1 MTDALRFTRD
11 LSFDDLPD
19 DVVDHA
25 IRCVKDLIGV
35 AAAGTGTD
43 LSRIIRNH
51 AVENFAAG
59 SSRSARLFFD
69 GRAVSPPGAAMA
81 NAMTIDS
88 IDAHD
93 GHPACKG
100 HIGVG
105 ILSAIL
111 ALPEG
116 GMTGKEFLTRVVIG
130 YELGSRLGQ
139 ALHATAADYHTS
151 GAWCALANAAV
162 GARALGLTDAQT
174 REAVGIAEYHGPR
187 SQMMRAIDH
196 PTMLKDGSGWGA
208 MCGVSAALL
217 AADGFTGAPALLIE
231 ADDVRGFWADL
242 GSRWQ
247 IREQYFKPD
256 PVCRWA
262 QPPVQ
267 GVRDLKAAHGFTA
280 ADIAHIEVDTFH
292 EAARLATREPV
303 DTEQA
308 QYSLPFPTAVA
319 AVHDTMTVQHIS
331 GAGLRDPEVL
341 RLSRSLVLREK
352 AELQPLFPARRIA
365 EVVIVLNDGTRLESG
380 RVEAHGSAE
389 DPMTDAEVSEKFAV
403 YAGPVIGAAKTGE
416 LESLIEG
423 IAWAEDLGALE
434 SGFYGIPS

>member
-1 MTDALRFTRD
+1 MTDALSFARD
-11 LSFDDLPD
+11 LTFDDLPD
-19 DVVDHA
+19 DVVHHA

-35 AAAGTGTD
+35 AASGTGTE

-51 AVENFAAG
+51 AAENFAAG
-59 SSRSARLFFD
+59 PSRSARLLFD
-69 GRAVSPPGAAMA
+69 GRTVSPAGAALA
-81 NAMTIDS
+81 NGMTIDS
-88 IDAHD
+88 VDAHD
-93 GHPACKG
+93 GHPDCKG

-105 ILSAIL
+105 ILSVIL

-116 GMTGKEFLTRVVIG
+116 GMTGREFLTRVVIG

-139 ALHATAADYHTS
+139 ALHATAKDYHTS
-151 GAWCALANAAV
+151 GAWCALANAAL
-162 GARALGLTDAQT
+162 GARALGLDTEQT
-174 REAVGIAEYHGPR
+174 RHAVGIAEYHGPR

-231 ADDVRGFWADL
+231 ADDVRDYWADL

-292 EAARLATREPV
+292 EAARLAMREPAN
-303 DTEQA
+303 TEQA

-319 AVHDTMTVQHIS
+319 AVHDTMTADHVA
-331 GAGLRDPEVL
+331 GAGLQDPEVL
-341 RLSRSLVLREK
+341 RLSRGLILREK
-352 AELQPLFPARRIA
+352 AELQPLFPAKRVA
-365 EVVIVLNDGTRLESG
+365 EVVVVLRDGTRLERG
-380 RVEAHGSAE
+380 LVEAHGSAE
-389 DPMTDAEVSEKFAV
+389 DPMTDAEVSAKFRV
-403 YAGPVIGAAKTGE
+403 YAGSRMSADKAAE
-416 LESLIEG
+416 LEGVIDG
-423 IAWAEDLGALE
+423 IVDDSDLSAME
-434 SGFYGIPS
+434 ASIY